1 MDKAFVKGMQVIEAL
16 ARSDTPRGITSLASE
31 LQFTKSNVH
40 RLLATLTAHGYV
52 RQQEPN
58 AGYLLGPKLWEM
70 GSLVMSRLDVT
81 KVAHSSMA
89 ALAADTGESVHLS
102 ILDGAEVIYI
112 DKIDSLHA
120 VRAYSRV
127 GGRAPAW
134 CVATGKAM
142 LAYSPDEA
150 LSALAPH
157 LSRFTDAT
165 IFELDELRH
174 DLERVRAQRYAVNR
188 GEWRK
193 DVCGVAVPVRDSSSK
208 VIAAIGISGPAA
220 RLKARQ
226 IKQFAPEVLKAGAAI
241 STALGCRPEAQG

>member
-16 ARSDTPRGITSLASE
+16 ARSDAPRGITSLASE

-40 RLLATLTAHGYV
+40 RLLATLTVHGYV

-81 KVAHSSMA
+81 KVAHSSMVT
-89 ALAADTGESVHLS
+89 LAANTGESVHLS

-150 LSALAPH
+150 LSAMAPH
-157 LSRFTDAT
+157 LSRFTEST
-165 IFELDELRH
+165 LVELDDLRH
-174 DLERVRAQRYAVNR
+174 DLERVRTQRYAVNR

-193 DVCGVAVPVRDSSSK
+193 DVCGIAVPVRDSSSK

-226 IKQFAPEVLKAGAAI
+226 IKQFAPEVLKAGSAI
-241 STALGCRPEAQG
+241 SAALGCRPEAQG

>member
-1 MDKAFVKGMQVIEAL
+1 MDKAFVKGLQVIEAL
-16 ARSDTPRGITSLASE
+16 AQSDVPRGITSLANE
-31 LQFTKSNVH
+31 LQLTKSNVH

-52 RQQEPN
+52 RQQGPT
-58 AGYLLGPKLWEM
+58 AAYLLSPKLWEL
-70 GSLVMSRLDVT
+70 GSLVMSRLNIT
-81 KVAHSSMA
+81 KVAHNSMA
-89 ALAADTGESVHLS
+89 ALAAETGESVHLS
-102 ILDGAEVIYI
+102 ILDGPEVIYI

-142 LAYSPDEA
+142 LAYSTDEA
-150 LSALAPH
+150 LWAIAPH
-157 LSRFTDAT
+157 LLRFTDST
-165 IFELDELRH
+165 IVELDGLRR
-174 DLERVRAQRYAVNR
+174 DLERVRTQRFAVNR

-193 DVCGVAVPVRDSSSK
+193 DVCGIAVPVRDSSTK

-226 IKQFAPEVLKAGAAI
+226 IKQFAPEVLKAGNAI
-241 STALGCRPEAQG
+241 SAALGCPLAAQE

>member
-1 MDKAFVKGMQVIEAL
+1 MDKAFVKGLALIEAL
-16 ARSDTPRGITSLASE
+16 AHSETPRGITSLASE
-31 LQFTKSNVH
+31 LRLTKSNIH
-40 RLLATLTAHGYV
+40 RLLTTLAAHGYV
-52 RQQEPN
+52 CRQESDS
-58 AGYLLGPKLWEM
+58 AYLLGPKLWEL
-70 GSLVMSRLDVT
+70 GALVISRLDVA
-81 KVAHSSMA
+81 KVAHGSMA

-142 LAYSPDEA
+142 LAFSPAAA
-150 LSALAPH
+150 LDAIAPH
-157 LSRFTDAT
+157 LSRFTEAT
-165 IFELDELRH
+165 IT
-174 DLERVRAQRYAVNR
+174 DLAGLQNEMDRIRLQRYAVNR

-193 DVCGVAVPVRDSSSK
+193 DVCGVGVPVRDTTSK
-208 VIAAIGISGPAA
+208 VVAAIGISGPAA

-226 IKQFAPEVLKAGAAI
+226 IKAFAPQVIKAGEAI
-241 STALGCRPEAQG
+241 SAALGFRAEAMA